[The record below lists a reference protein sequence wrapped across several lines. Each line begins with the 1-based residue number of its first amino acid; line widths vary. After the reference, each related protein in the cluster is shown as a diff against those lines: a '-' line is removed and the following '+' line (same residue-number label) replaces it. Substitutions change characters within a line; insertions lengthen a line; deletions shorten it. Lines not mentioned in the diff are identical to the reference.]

1 MKCPIRQ
8 YHSVT
13 TNCLFMATGT
23 QAKVLTAIVG
33 SYPKP
38 RYIYK
43 QNGRS
48 LLDSFG
54 FSFDRLQ
61 KELGQAEFARLLDK
75 AALEAIKD
83 QNRAGIDIV
92 TDGEERR
99 GHYVLH
105 IVNKLEGI
113 DAFNRK
119 SISMR
124 AGTSQQDAPRVIGKI
139 KHKEAMVLDEFL
151 FTKKHAKGVAK
162 IGLPG
167 PSTVADCVADEY
179 YQGDRKQL
187 AFDYAD
193 AIHHEVAALITAGCR
208 IIQFDD
214 PVLLRYPAAAQ
225 AWGLQALERCFA
237 GLEDQAT
244 FVVHICRGYPN
255 KPLERKGISYK
266 ANQDYYGDI
275 LTWLSGSKLD
285 VVSIEGAASKLD
297 VSILSAISKKTVMLG
312 VVDVGENEVESV
324 ESLVARANEA
334 LRYLPKE
341 QLILAP
347 DCGMIELT
355 HASARKKLTNLSLAA
370 RQVNEAAGVA
380 R

>member
-1 MKCPIRQ
+1 
-8 YHSVT
+8 
-13 TNCLFMATGT
+13 MAAEKQTR
-23 QAKVLTAIVG
+23 VLTAIVG

-105 IVNKLEGI
+105 IVNKLDGI
-113 DAFNRK
+113 DPRNRK
-119 SISMR
+119 RISMR
-124 AGTSQQDAPRVIGKI
+124 GGTTEQDAPRVIGKI
-139 KHKEAMVLDEFL
+139 KYKGPMVLDEFL
-151 FTKKHAKGVAK
+151 FTRKHAKGIAK

-179 YQGDRKQL
+179 YDGDRKQL

-193 AIHHEVAALITAGCR
+193 AIHHEVEALINAGCE

-214 PVLLRYPAAAQ
+214 PVLLRYPAAAP

-237 GLEDQAT
+237 GLEDRAT

-255 KPLERKGISYK
+255 KPLERKGIAYK
-266 ANQDYYGDI
+266 ANQDYYRDI
-275 LTWLSGSKLD
+275 LTWLSESKLD
-285 VVSIEGAASKLD
+285 VVSIEGAASTLD
-297 VSILSAISKKTVMLG
+297 VSVLSTIGSKTVMLG
-312 VVDVGENEVESV
+312 VIDVGENEVESV
-324 ESLVARANEA
+324 EFLVGRANEA
-334 LRYLPKE
+334 LRYIPKE

-347 DCGMIELT
+347 DCGMLELT
-355 HASARKKLTNLSLAA
+355 HASAREKLVNLSLAA
-370 RQVNEAAGVA
+370 RAVNEL
-380 R
+380 

>member
-1 MKCPIRQ
+1 
-8 YHSVT
+8 
-13 TNCLFMATGT
+13 MATQT
-23 QAKVLTAIVG
+23 QDKVLTAIVG

-38 RYIYK
+38 RYVYK

-54 FSFDRLQ
+54 FAFDRRRQ
-61 KELGQAEFARLLDK
+61 ELGPAEFSRLLDR

-105 IVNKLEGI
+105 IVNRLEGV
-113 DAFNRK
+113 DARNRK
-119 SISMR
+119 PISMR
-124 AGTSQQDAPRVIGKI
+124 AGTARQDAPRVIGKLGY
-139 KHKEAMVLDEFL
+139 KGPLVLEEFL
-151 FTKKHAKGVAK
+151 FTKKHAKGIAK

-179 YQGDRKQL
+179 YQGNRKQL

-193 AIHHEVAALITAGCR
+193 AIRHEVAALIAAGCQV
-208 IIQFDD
+208 IQFDD
-214 PVLLRYPAAAQ
+214 PVLLRYPEAAQ
-225 AWGLQALERCFA
+225 LWGLQALERCFA
-237 GLEDQAT
+237 GREDQAT

-266 ANQDYYGDI
+266 ANQNYYRDV
-275 LTWLSGSKLD
+275 LTWLSESKLD
-285 VVSIEGAASKLD
+285 VVSIEGAAGNLD
-297 VSILSAISKKTVMLG
+297 ISILDAIGKKIVMLG
-312 VVDVGENEVESV
+312 VIDVGENEVESV
-324 ESLVARANEA
+324 ESLVQRATEA

-355 HASARKKLTNLSLAA
+355 HASARKKLVNLSLAA
-370 RQVNEAAGVA
+370 CAINES
-380 R
+380 